1 MSGPK
6 TGRRHIRLWLLTV
19 IVATAI
25 ASGAVAAVML
35 TYRVSVERRY
45 TASLRQE
52 LTAGLAALRAADFSE
67 EAAEHLSSQGQ
78 QILILR
84 EDSGELIFQEDWELP
99 LFPMPEPERRSARK
113 ARELRDP
120 RDDGVILAELVEQ
133 RLGAETGS
141 FFITDNALRTDSR
154 RPLEATTLYLCGRE
168 QGLLFCLGLP
178 VESTNTAMELAIRYS
193 TLISI
198 IIWAV
203 TVVLLYFLVKLITRP
218 YRRIADIAA
227 QVANLDFSRRCPGA
241 LTTELND
248 LSQSINSMAD
258 SLEANVKV
266 LQSTNAQLQTELCAR
281 TRQQNITSELLSNLS
296 HDLKTPIAI
305 ISGYADGLLEGV
317 ARSPEKQR
325 TYFEMILRESEEMQ
339 IIVSRM
345 LALSRLESGA
355 VQLEPEDFDLAELL
369 NAILDSFDR
378 ELERR
383 GLTLDRV
390 LPQPCPICADYEC
403 VRQSLLNYVQNAV
416 YHINGGNRI
425 EVRVKDRGDCVRVMV
440 RNSSAP
446 IPEEKAARLWEKL
459 YRGDPSRQ
467 RQNGEIGLGLAI
479 VKGNMERLGCA
490 YGFENDPDFPG
501 VCFWLELPKA
511 DAERGQA

>member
-1 MSGPK
+1 
-6 TGRRHIRLWLLTV
+6 
-19 IVATAI
+19 
-25 ASGAVAAVML
+25 
-35 TYRVSVERRY
+35 
-45 TASLRQE
+45 
-52 LTAGLAALRAADFSE
+52 
-67 EAAEHLSSQGQ
+67 
-78 QILILR
+78 
-84 EDSGELIFQEDWELP
+84 
-99 LFPMPEPERRSARK
+99 
-113 ARELRDP
+113 
-120 RDDGVILAELVEQ
+120 
-133 RLGAETGS
+133 
-141 FFITDNALRTDSR
+141 
-154 RPLEATTLYLCGRE
+154 
-168 QGLLFCLGLP
+168 
-178 VESTNTAMELAIRYS
+178 
-193 TLISI
+193 
-198 IIWAV
+198 
-203 TVVLLYFLVKLITRP
+203 
-218 YRRIADIAA
+218 
-227 QVANLDFSRRCPGA
+227 
-241 LTTELND
+241 
-248 LSQSINSMAD
+248 
-258 SLEANVKV
+258 
-266 LQSTNAQLQTELCAR
+266 
-281 TRQQNITSELLSNLS
+281 
-296 HDLKTPIAI
+296 
-305 ISGYADGLLEGV
+305 
-317 ARSPEKQR
+317 
-325 TYFEMILRESEEMQ
+325 MILRESEEMQ

-383 GLTLDRV
+383 GLTLDRA

-446 IPEEKAARLWEKL
+446 IPDEKAAKLWHKL